1 MALSGFSPIL
11 LFGSTTSGNTPSASN
26 LLTNTDGVE
35 IAINAADGKIFYK
48 DTSGT
53 IQVIASKAAASGL
66 FTNITASGL
75 TAGRVNYNGT
85 GGLLVDSANLTF
97 DGTTLT
103 ANKVTSTNDASI
115 HGLTV
120 GLGGGSVAT
129 NTAFGYSALTSNTSG
144 NRNTAIGYF
153 STIYNTTGVSNTALG
168 ISSLYTNTTGNNNV
182 AIGDGAV
189 TSNTTGSNNIGI
201 GVSALQANT
210 TASNNTAVGYQA
222 AYSTTTGSPNVAI
235 GYQSL
240 YSNTNGTNNTAVGAS
255 AMYSNVNGYYNAA
268 FGLNALYSNTSG
280 AQNVAIGQQA
290 LNSNTT
296 ANNNTAL
303 GFQAGYGNTTGYA
316 ATYVGYQAGYSGTT
330 STYNTFI
337 GFQAGFTANSAINT
351 GINTGVGYQAGYG
364 LTTGIDNT
372 FIGPLSGSAVTT
384 GSNNSILGGYTGSAS
399 PISATGSNWIVL
411 SDGAATIGAY
421 YQTTGANGW
430 YQKNNSTVWST
441 TSDIRIKKNIIS
453 LESGLN
459 VITAL
464 RPVEFDY
471 IKNDKHDIGFI
482 AQEYRE
488 VLPAQISEGED
499 GMLALNQNLVPYLVK
514 AIQEQQ
520 ALITDLQARLT
531 KAGL

>member
-1 MALSGFSPIL
+1 MTVPYTFATATSSIPLSQLDSNFATAITLGNTAVYLGNTITSIGNLTLSNTTISSVANTFPNSYLSNSSVTI
-11 LFGSTTSGNTPSASN
+11 GTTSVSLGGTATSIAGLTLTSGAFNGTLGATTPSTAVVTS
-26 LLTNTDGVE
+26 LTD
-35 IAINAADGKIFYK
+35 
-48 DTSGT
+48 
-53 IQVIASKAAASGL
+53 
-66 FTNITASGL
+66 SGL

-235 GYQSL
+235 GYQAL

-255 AMYSNVNGYYNAA
+255 AMYLNVNGYYNVAI
-268 FGLNALYSNTSG
+268 GLNALYGNTSG
-280 AQNVAIGQQA
+280 AQNVAIGLQA

-296 ANNNTAL
+296 ANNNTA
-303 GFQAGYGNTTGYA
+303 
-316 ATYVGYQAGYSGTT
+316 
-330 STYNTFI
+330 
-337 GFQAGFTANSAINT
+337 
-351 GINTGVGYQAGYG
+351 VGYQAGYG
-364 LTTGIDNT
+364 LTTGSNNT
-372 FIGPLSGSAVTT
+372 YLGFSATQSGVAVSNEIVVGASLTGKGSNTAFIGGTS
-384 GSNNSILGGYTGSAS
+384 
-399 PISATGSNWIVL
+399 
-411 SDGAATIGAY
+411 GAY
-421 YQTTGANGW
+421 NGAN
-430 YQKNNSTVWST
+430 STLWSI
-441 TSDIRIKKNIIS
+441 TSDIRIKKNITS

-471 IKNDKHDIGFI
+471 INNDKHDIGFI

-514 AIQEQQ
+514 AIQE
-520 ALITDLQARLT
+520 L
-531 KAGL
+531 KAEFDAYKATHP